1 MCGIFSILN
10 VSVDAKNRLHELGIE
25 LAFEEGKYRGPE
37 YNTLQYV
44 QENAIFGFHRLAIN
58 GLDEISNQPLTNNR
72 HNVILICNGEIYN
85 FRELIEKFEINTNTN
100 SDCEVIL
107 HLYEKVGIEQ
117 TLQLL
122 DGVFAFILMDLR
134 DANKPVCHVARDP
147 LGVRPLFMLSGI
159 ERINNLPVI
168 AFASEIKMLTPLR
181 DTLLHINRFNLSDNY
196 KIDSFLPGTY
206 RSFNSVHINKIQ
218 HIWREVYNERY
229 FSLSFS
235 PVDYNYYFNNV
246 TGNNSEE
253 YVNANH
259 TLYISQCKTSIRNTL
274 IQAVKKR
281 VLTTD
286 RPIACLLSGGLDSS
300 LITSIVLSI
309 YKQRPDYKNLPPLE
323 TYSIGMNESEDSR
336 YAEKVAKF
344 LGTKHTTIELS
355 EQDFL
360 DAIPEVIYKIESF
373 DTTTVRA
380 SVGNYLVAKYIK
392 EHSEAKVIFNGDGSD
407 ELTGGY
413 LYMHHAENAHIFD
426 GECRRLLKDIHY
438 FDVLRSDRSIST
450 NGLEPRTPFL
460 DKRFVQTYLSIDEN
474 LRFVGTKI
482 FVDGSNKLPFKEQ
495 IKEMY
500 PFNECNRPCEKWL
513 LRTSFD
519 TLDPITMQPYLPK
532 EILWR
537 TKEAFSDGVSSNN
550 RSWFEIIQQHLDCNN
565 YEVRKNSSSTTWIE
579 ERCYI
584 RQLNTDN
591 RDGYL
596 IMYSLKKE
604 FEKYLQ
610 EWENERKYGNNIK
623 SHMQSRTLEQFFYR
637 KVFEYFFGYEN
648 EFIIP
653 YFWMPKF
660 IQAKDCSARSLNI
673 YKEAQF

>member
-10 VSVDAKNRLHELGIE
+10 ISVDEKNRLYELGIE
-25 LAFEEGKYRGPE
+25 SAFEEGKYRGPE

-44 QENAIFGFHRLAIN
+44 QENALFGFHRLAIN
-58 GLDEISNQPLTNNR
+58 GLDEVSNQPLTNNR
-72 HNVILICNGEIYN
+72 HNLILICNGEIYN
-85 FRELIEKFEINTNTN
+85 FRELIEKFKLDTHTN

-134 DANKPVCHVARDP
+134 DPNKPVCHVARDP
-147 LGVRPLFMLSGI
+147 LGVRPLFIMSGI
-159 ERINNLPVI
+159 ERINNRPVI
-168 AFASEIKMLTPLR
+168 AFASEMKMLTPLK
-181 DTLLHINRFNLSDNY
+181 DTLLHINRFNVTESYN
-196 KIDSFLPGTY
+196 IDAFLPGTY
-206 RSFNSVHINKIQ
+206 RSYNCVQFNKTQ
-218 HIWREVYNERY
+218 TIWKEVSNQRY

-235 PVDYNYYFNNV
+235 PLDYNYYFNNV

-253 YVNANH
+253 YVNANS
-259 TLYISQCKTSIRNTL
+259 TSYINQCKTSIRNTL

-309 YKQRPDYKNLPPLE
+309 YKQRSDYKTLPPLE
-323 TYSIGMNESEDSR
+323 TYSIGMNGSEDAG
-336 YAEKVAKF
+336 YAKKVADF

-373 DTTTVRA
+373 DTTTIRA

-474 LRFVGTKI
+474 LRFVGTKMFI
-482 FVDGSNKLPFKEQ
+482 DCIDELPFKRQ

-519 TLDPITMQPYLPK
+519 TIDPNTMQPYLPK

-550 RSWFEIIQQHLDCNN
+550 RSWYEIIQEHLECE
-565 YEVRKNSSSTTWIE
+565 YFVSRENSNSTTWIE
-579 ERCYI
+579 DRCYI
-584 RQLNTDN
+584 RQVNTDMK
-591 RDGYL
+591 DGY
-596 IMYSLKKE
+596 INMSLLKSD
-604 FEKYLQ
+604 FTKYLQ
-610 EWENERKYGNNIK
+610 DWETERKYGNNIK
-623 SHMQSRTLEQFFYR
+623 LHMHSQTLEQFFYR
-637 KVFEYFFGYEN
+637 KVFEYFFGQEN
-648 EFIIP
+648 EYIIP

-660 IQAKDCSARSLNI
+660 IQANDCSARSLNI
-673 YKEAQF
+673 YKESLI